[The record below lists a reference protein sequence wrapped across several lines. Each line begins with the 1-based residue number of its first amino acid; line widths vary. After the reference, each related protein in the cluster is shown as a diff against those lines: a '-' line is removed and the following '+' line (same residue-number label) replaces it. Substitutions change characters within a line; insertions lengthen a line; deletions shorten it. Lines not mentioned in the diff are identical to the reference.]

1 MNNQTQ
7 THSAMNGTNTF
18 PIGTIA
24 ENYFTVSGRESIVVV
39 KVLGDAPHGMLRVA
53 DVRDCTFTTTTHQLI
68 QSDKT
73 WAVPVEN
80 LRQHDADCK
89 FCHKDGLVII
99 G

>member
-7 THSAMNGTNTF
+7 KPSAMNGTNTF

-24 ENYFTVSGRESIVVV
+24 ENFFTVSGRESVIVVN
-39 KVLGDAPHGMLRVA
+39 VLGDAPHGMVRVA
-53 DVRDCTFTTTTHQLI
+53 DVRDCALTTTTNDLI

-73 WAVPVEN
+73 WAVLIQN
-80 LRQHDADCK
+80 LRRHDADCE
-89 FCHKDGLVII
+89 FCHKNGLVIM